1 MQLKQYSTSKNPPYW
16 LEKVLITQQRK
27 HFNNLSHQYYETAI
41 IKEFYTAN
49 SCNTFIDMGCWLGVL
64 SASVKQAVD
73 PNRIIL
79 IDAIPTYLYMA
90 KQLLIQENLA
100 SGVDIIEMSV
110 IDSLQFPKFITV
122 DLEDT
127 INTSSIKNCQN
138 QSNITVNL
146 PIANPKTSKDA
157 AIEIADLAPDNVY
170 LKMDLDGV
178 DYSFLQA
185 LLNICYFP
193 SVIQFEAWMFDRNY
207 GATCLSILEQF
218 SAVGYKVP
226 SPDELKRS
234 RILNII
240 ISKQAYKI
248 HRLR

>member
-1 MQLKQYSTSKNPPYW
+1 MQLDQYSTSKNIPDW
-16 LEKVLITQQRK
+16 LEKVLVTQQRK

-64 SASVKQAVD
+64 SASVKQAVN

-79 IDAIPTYLYMA
+79 IDAVPAYLYMA
-90 KQLLIQENLA
+90 KQLLIQEKL
-100 SGVDIIEMSV
+100 SSSVEIIEMSI
-110 IDSLQFPKFITV
+110 IDSLQFPTFITV

-127 INTSSIKNCQN
+127 ISTSSIKNCQD
-138 QSNITVNL
+138 QSNVTVNL

-157 AIEIADLAPDNVY
+157 AIEIAELASDNVY

-178 DYSFLQA
+178 DYSLLQE
-185 LLNICYFP
+185 LLNIGYFP

-207 GATCLSILEQF
+207 GTICVSILEQF

-226 SPDELKRS
+226 SLDQLRGS

-248 HRLR
+248 HRLI